1 VAAFL
6 AGFLRLATRGRDA
19 ESADGLVT
27 DRETR
32 ARSTH
37 PWTRLMTGAMWRRV
51 VKTPCGLNHNILCH
65 LPPLVIYDDSAE
77 REPRVLGDTAVAVRA

>member
-1 VAAFL
+1 
-6 AGFLRLATRGRDA
+6 
-19 ESADGLVT
+19 
-27 DRETR
+27 
-32 ARSTH
+32 
-37 PWTRLMTGAMWRRV
+37 MTGAMWRRV